1 MAERSRLLLVED
13 DQNLG
18 RMLADLLGDE
28 GYAVT
33 YVGTGQEALHKGLT
47 EDFDVL
53 VLDRGLPVV
62 DGLHVVTTLRARGIF
77 TPVLIL
83 SAFSN
88 PADRVDGLDAG
99 AEDYL
104 SKPFD
109 LDELLA
115 RIRALLRRRESA
127 AHILR
132 VGGGTVN
139 RDNHTASPTG
149 GAEIQ
154 LSEREFALLDQL
166 ARRPDRVFTRAE
178 ILEFAFPS
186 AEDPGVVDTYVHY
199 LRRKL
204 GRASVQTVHGLG
216 YRMGTIS

>member
-1 MAERSRLLLVED
+1 MTERSRLLLVED
-13 DQNLG
+13 DQDLG
-18 RMLADLLGDE
+18 RMLAGLLGDE

-33 YVGTGQEALHKGLT
+33 YVNSGQEALHRGLT
-47 EDFDVL
+47 QDFDVL
-53 VLDRGLPVV
+53 VLDRGLPVI
-62 DGLHVVTTLRARGIF
+62 DGLHVVSTLRERGIY

-83 SAFSN
+83 SAFGN

-109 LDELLA
+109 VDELLA
-115 RIRALLRRRESA
+115 RIRALLRRRGSSA
-127 AHILR
+127 HVFN

-139 RDNHTASPTG
+139 RDNHTATPTG
-149 GAEIQ
+149 GHEIQ
-154 LSEREFALLDQL
+154 LSEREFALLEEL
-166 ARRPDRVFTRAE
+166 ARNPDRVFTRAE

-204 GRASVQTVHGLG
+204 GRGSVRTVHGLG
-216 YRMGTIS
+216 YRMGAIS